1 MPRAL
6 EDAGSSTLGVTWCR
20 CQNLVT
26 WSLGHLQ
33 VLPWWDEWRL
43 RPWWNSNAHR
53 CCLDRGDTG
62 WHMVTL
68 DSDASCNFQS
78 HSSPEIQKIS
88 HQPVKKW
95 QENHKISQNHWLTV
109 QSNSGFAAWIV
120 QSRCLPQIWHGNL
133 TLTGSQLTQLTR
145 LTQLTQWTLTQVHV
159 LGRDWNRHRIWWHWR
174 HWSEG
179 LGLSLRIYLARQRIS
194 CSTIGP
200 ACTDTLQNR
209 TVITCSSSVSVS
221 SEKTICKDAKEK
233 TQPKQWKWLGKPARF
248 ATGSPDFLPHF
259 QLPHFRWPESRTSKN
274 QRNVAGENEKKK
286 TIENAVPAHA
296 TNLTSWQVP
305 PKASHFN
312 VKGLAKWN
320 QKFPQM
326 TSWWV
331 VLSKSQCWKLK
342 ECEGKRYERR
352 EITRVEKNVRSCEIL
367 WGEMQRAPV
376 EVEASERAVWPRCS
390 WQKCPE
396 PPIVLHLTDLTQ
408 LTQLPQLTQFRFSR
422 LLFLVVSREPE
433 KTNNEQRLAT

>member
-20 CQNLVT
+20 CQDLVT

-53 CCLDRGDTG
+53 CCLDRGDTW

-68 DSDASCNFQS
+68 ESDASCNFQS

-88 HQPVKKW
+88 HPPVKKW

-133 TLTGSQLTQLTR
+133 TLTGSQLTRLTR
-145 LTQLTQWTLTQVHV
+145 LTQLTQLTLTQVHV

-209 TVITCSSSVSVS
+209 TVITCSSSVSLS
-221 SEKTICKDAKEK
+221 SEKTICKMIGQACPIRNRFARLPPAFPVATLSLTWITNTQKPKKRRWRKWEK
-233 TQPKQWKWLGKPARF
+233 KPLKMPRLPTQQIWQAGRCLQKHHTLMSKVLQNEIRSFPKWLA
-248 ATGSPDFLPHF
+248 D
-259 QLPHFRWPESRTSKN
+259 E
-274 QRNVAGENEKKK
+274 
-286 TIENAVPAHA
+286 
-296 TNLTSWQVP
+296 
-305 PKASHFN
+305 
-312 VKGLAKWN
+312 
-320 QKFPQM
+320 
-326 TSWWV
+326 
-331 VLSKSQCWKLK
+331 
-342 ECEGKRYERR
+342 
-352 EITRVEKNVRSCEIL
+352 
-367 WGEMQRAPV
+367 
-376 EVEASERAVWPRCS
+376 
-390 WQKCPE
+390 
-396 PPIVLHLTDLTQ
+396 
-408 LTQLPQLTQFRFSR
+408 
-422 LLFLVVSREPE
+422 LF
-433 KTNNEQRLAT
+433 